1 MTVHK
6 KAPLEFSKSADFIVV
21 RLGRFELPTHG
32 LGNRCSIQLSYKR
45 INFILQKERG
55 FVKRRDEIRS
65 VRAALGAEGYGRLGK
80 REICRLTSTFYLL
93 SPTISRNRS
102 FSFRREAKRRAL
114 AR

>member
-1 MTVHK
+1 M
-6 KAPLEFSKSADFIVV
+6 V

-65 VRAALGAEGYGRLGK
+65 VRAALRAEGYGRLGK
-80 REICRLTSTFYLL
+80 REICRLKSDVYLL